1 METRENSTVF
11 VLSFVTHNGS
21 VSFTPDALI
30 DVGAFT
36 TEAAAWDHARI
47 LCRRVGLRGTL
58 VESEYKVL
66 EIPLD
71 NPTTF

>member
-1 METRENSTVF
+1 METKENSAVF
-11 VLSFVTHNGS
+11 ILSFAAHNGP

-36 TEAAAWDHARI
+36 TEAAAWDHARV

-71 NPTTF
+71 NPFIF